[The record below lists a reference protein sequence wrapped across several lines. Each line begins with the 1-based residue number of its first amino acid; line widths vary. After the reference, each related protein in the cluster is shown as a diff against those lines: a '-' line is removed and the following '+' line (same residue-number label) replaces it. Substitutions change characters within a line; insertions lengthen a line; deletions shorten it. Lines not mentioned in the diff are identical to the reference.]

1 MELGNISFPSKLAE
15 GNCRMA
21 DSESDS
27 KELLAAV
34 TRLTLAIEKQVA
46 MQRDWK
52 LSLRNGLLAGLGG
65 VIGATVIVSIL
76 ISITQPFKRLE
87 RVGPLIERLDD
98 TLSRTNK
105 R

>member
-1 MELGNISFPSKLAE
+1 MELADFSFRSKLAE
-15 GNCRMA
+15 RNYRMA
-21 DSESDS
+21 DSDSDS
-27 KELLAAV
+27 HELLTAV

-76 ISITQPFKRLE
+76 ISIMQPFKRLE